1 MHSATILSVLA
12 AAILG
17 LVSAQSTGVPV
28 TGILG
33 NASVVEDNPPGVI
46 YTATL
51 PAKSFFDPQDPR
63 GNIKGSVS
71 AVANSNGIGVAFS
84 VDFSNFPTSGGPFL
98 YHIHAFPVTADGNCN
113 NTLGHLDPY
122 ERGETP
128 ACDSKLPQTCQVGD
142 LSGKHGAINTSVAG
156 DSYNA
161 NYVDNYP
168 STLPGIGAFF
178 GNRSITVHFANTTR
192 ITCANFT
199 LTGSSVGSSPS
210 TNTTGSPTSST
221 PAQFTGDG
229 NRNAASMLALM
240 TITGLIFFL

>member
-1 MHSATILSVLA
+1 MHSTTVLPVLMA
-12 AAILG
+12 ALVG
-17 LVSAQSTGVPV
+17 LVSAQSTDIPV

-33 NASVVEDNPPGVI
+33 NATVVENNPPRVI

-51 PAKSFFDPQDPR
+51 PTTEFNNPQDPR

-98 YHIHAFPVTADGNCN
+98 YHIHAFPVTADGNCT
-113 NTLGHLDPY
+113 NTLGHLDPF

-128 ACDSKLPQTCQVGD
+128 GCDSQLPQTCQVGD
-142 LSGKHGAINTSVAG
+142 LSGKHGSINTTQVG
-156 DSYNA
+156 DRYVA
-161 NYVDNYP
+161 NYVDDYP

-178 GNRSITVHFANTTR
+178 GNRSITVHFANKTR
-192 ITCANFT
+192 ITCANFELAGT
-199 LTGSSVGSSPS
+199 SVGGTANATASS
-210 TNTTGSPTSST
+210 TSST

-229 NRNAASMLALM
+229 TRNAVSMLTLM

>member
-17 LVSAQSTGVPV
+17 LVRAQSTGVPV

-84 VDFSNFPTSGGPFL
+84 VDFSNFPTSGGPF
-98 YHIHAFPVTADGNCN
+98 CM
-113 NTLGHLDPY
+113 
-122 ERGETP
+122 
-128 ACDSKLPQTCQVGD
+128 
-142 LSGKHGAINTSVAG
+142 LSQAG
-156 DSYNA
+156 Q
-161 NYVDNYP
+161 P
-168 STLPGIGAFF
+168 L
-178 GNRSITVHFANTTR
+178 
-192 ITCANFT
+192 
-199 LTGSSVGSSPS
+199 SSG
-210 TNTTGSPTSST
+210 
-221 PAQFTGDG
+221 
-229 NRNAASMLALM
+229 
-240 TITGLIFFL
+240 